1 MLRSGDWDRDHR
13 LSTMPETFVRV
24 KHKSRQLMTLST
36 PASDCSN
43 YVSPGRLPMLILH
56 GPSESRSR
64 MAFNEIR
71 AGVVGVGFI
80 GVAHVEAL
88 RRLGVDVVGVVGST
102 PERATE
108 KADALGVGKVYDDV
122 AAMAAD
128 PEVDVVHVAS
138 PNYAHADQV
147 RTLLAAGKHV
157 VCEKPLALDSDDTA
171 DLVERAAAS
180 GLVNAVCFNIR
191 FYPANHQAMAMVA
204 SGDIGE
210 PRFITGS
217 YHQDW
222 LLLDTDWNW
231 RLEPE
236 EAGQLR
242 AVADIGSHWLDLT
255 RFVSGRRIVEVMADL
270 HTLVPVRR
278 HPAGPVET
286 FSTAAAEGDLI
297 EEVMT
302 SDDAAGILLRY
313 EGGARGAVTISQV
326 SAGQKNS
333 VRYEVAGSKS
343 SLGWFSAEPEDL
355 FIGHRG
361 RPNEIASRDPG
372 LFAPEAARLIAYP
385 GGHVEGFPDTFRALF
400 SQVYGDVLAGGPSE
414 DPTYPTFADGHDAV
428 LVTDAIA
435 KSHQT
440 SSWTTVQR

>member
-1 MLRSGDWDRDHR
+1 MGLN
-13 LSTMPETFVRV
+13 EV
-24 KHKSRQLMTLST
+24 K
-36 PASDCSN
+36 
-43 YVSPGRLPMLILH
+43 
-56 GPSESRSR
+56 
-64 MAFNEIR
+64 

-88 RRLGVDVVGVVGST
+88 RRLGVEVAGVVGSS
-102 PERATE
+102 PERAQT
-108 KADALGVGKVYDDV
+108 KAEAAGLGRVYSNV
-122 AAMAAD
+122 EEMAAD
-128 PEVDVVHVAS
+128 PGIDVIHIAS

-147 RTLLAAGKHV
+147 RIALAAGKHV
-157 VCEKPLALDSDDTA
+157 VCEKPLALSSADTA
-171 DLVERAAAS
+171 DLVGRAAAS
-180 GLVNAVCFNIR
+180 GMVNAVCFNIR

-204 SGDIGE
+204 NGEIGE

-222 LLLDTDWNW
+222 LLLETDWNW
-231 RLEPE
+231 RLQPE
-236 EAGQLR
+236 EAGNLR

-255 RFVSGRRIVEVMADL
+255 RFISGRRVVEVMADL

-286 FSTAAAEGDLI
+286 FAAVDDTADLV
-297 EEVMT
+297 EEEMR

-333 VRYEVAGSKS
+333 VRYEVAGSQSALRWLS
-343 SLGWFSAEPEDL
+343 SNPDDL

-361 RPNEIASRDPG
+361 RPNEILSRDPG
-372 LFAPEAARLIAYP
+372 LYAPQAASLIAYP

-400 SQVYGDVLAGGPSE
+400 SKVYADVLAGGPS
-414 DPTYPTFADGHDAV
+414 PTPAYPTFADGHDAV
-428 LVTDAIA
+428 LVTDAVA
-435 KSHQT
+435 KSHETQ
-440 SSWTTVQR
+440 SWTAVER